1 MGWHARPGEGAKHF
15 RSYSTATRRSRGQCI
30 SFGMRG
36 TNCDGGLDLN
46 GEHKDHL
53 RNIRSPGA
61 WEMQVGV
68 VSAQEPKLRSTIN
81 VGGTQIVVTLGF
93 ARYLTQKGQ

>member
-1 MGWHARPGEGAKHF
+1 
-15 RSYSTATRRSRGQCI
+15 
-30 SFGMRG
+30 
-36 TNCDGGLDLN
+36 
-46 GEHKDHL
+46 
-53 RNIRSPGA
+53 
-61 WEMQVGV
+61 MQVGV